1 MSGRYFLDTNALIQL
16 LKGNFDVL
24 NKLNNASYIGTSVI
38 CEIEFLSFKNLSN
51 DDKTLFEAFLN
62 KIEVVDVESKNGELI
77 SSILSIRKDKKL
89 KLPDAIVCASAKM
102 YNATLITADK
112 ALFKV
117 KGIDVLSFE
126 SI

>member
-1 MSGRYFLDTNALIQL
+1 M
-16 LKGNFDVL
+16 
-24 NKLNNASYIGTSVI
+24 
-38 CEIEFLSFKNLSN
+38 
-51 DDKTLFEAFLN
+51 N